1 MKNYQIVMKKNGL
14 LRILGP
20 NERPL
25 RIQKR
30 LLEQAGYTEND
41 HLEEIGR
48 EDHGYLC
55 RFTFMMSRMG
65 GYSLVCR
72 SYLSRKSFEAFL
84 EINKEVANHYFFL
97 LQDQDP
103 GLGKLQKFSH
113 VDLQGRNLLAIP
125 ITLYHRSPEIISLNL
140 SRNLSLNIPTDF
152 IQQCVNLR
160 KIEFQGNEVEKLPSS
175 ISAASRL
182 TYLDISNNRLLELDN
197 ASLENH
203 ASLVALK
210 MANNRL
216 RALPECFSRFRSL
229 RSLNISS
236 NYLTHL
242 PTFICELV
250 TLVDLDVSFNM
261 IKSFPLEIG
270 QLCALERLTATN
282 NRLSGLTPTFS
293 MLGSLKELDIRYNK
307 LHDVDV
313 VSELP
318 RLELVIAGHNTITC
332 FQNNFTKL
340 RALHLNSN
348 GITRFNLPVAMSTL
362 KLLNLS
368 NGKIAALNESV
379 FERLPNLEKLVL
391 DKNHIVSFPPQIGKL
406 KKLEHMSCFNNEL
419 ASLPKE
425 IGQLTELKFLDLHG
439 NNLRALPGELWQLVN
454 LRTLNLSSNILKEF
468 PKPISAPTSS
478 VSPPIDPASITV
490 HEKEK
495 EKERE
500 REKDDGPTAGLN
512 ESRRPSQTSAGL
524 LTVGSSGLH
533 RKGSVIS
540 LPVPTGRKASVISK
554 TGSDH
559 GTSTAAQASRK
570 DSAASSRIANT
581 FAFNLRYL
589 YLADNKL
596 SDEVFEQL
604 SLLTDLRVLNLS
616 YNEIYDI
623 PSRALSRMVSLNELY
638 LSGNELTSLPAE
650 DLEHVSSLNVLYI
663 NSNKFYTLPAELGK
677 VRKLL
682 VLDVGSNA
690 LKYNI
695 SNWPYDW
702 NW

>member
-1 MKNYQIVMKKNGL
+1 ML
-14 LRILGP
+14 
-20 NERPL
+20 
-25 RIQKR
+25 
-30 LLEQAGYTEND
+30 T
-41 HLEEIGR
+41 
-48 EDHGYLC
+48 
-55 RFTFMMSRMG
+55 
-65 GYSLVCR
+65 
-72 SYLSRKSFEAFL
+72 
-84 EINKEVANHYFFL
+84 VASFL

-125 ITLYHRSPEIISLNL
+125 ITLYHRAPEIISLNL

-216 RALPECFSRFRSL
+216 RVLPECFSRFRSL

-348 GITRFNLPVAMSTL
+348 GITRFNLPVAMPTL

-368 NGKIAALNESV
+368 NGKIAALNETV
-379 FERLPNLEKLVL
+379 FERLPNLEKLIL

-425 IGQLTELKFLDLHG
+425 IGQLTELKFLDLHD
-439 NNLRALPGELWQLVN
+439 NNLKALPGELWQLVN

-468 PKPISAPTSS
+468 PKPISAPASS
-478 VSPPIDPASITV
+478 VSPPIDPTSTTV

-495 EKERE
+495 EKEKDKEKEKGKEKGKEKEKERE
-500 REKDDGPTAGLN
+500 KEKEKEKEKEREKEREKEKEKEKEREKEKDDGPTMGLN

-524 LTVGSSGLH
+524 LSVGGSGLH

-540 LPVPTGRKASVISK
+540 LPVPTGRKASIISK

-559 GTSTAAQASRK
+559 GTITSAQAARK

-650 DLEHVSSLNVLYI
+650 DLEHVTSLNVLYI

>member
-1 MKNYQIVMKKNGL
+1 M
-14 LRILGP
+14 
-20 NERPL
+20 
-25 RIQKR
+25 
-30 LLEQAGYTEND
+30 
-41 HLEEIGR
+41 
-48 EDHGYLC
+48 
-55 RFTFMMSRMG
+55 
-65 GYSLVCR
+65 
-72 SYLSRKSFEAFL
+72 
-84 EINKEVANHYFFL
+84 
-97 LQDQDP
+97 
-103 GLGKLQKFSH
+103 
-113 VDLQGRNLLAIP
+113 AIP
-125 ITLYHRSPEIISLNL
+125 ITLYHKAPEIISLNL

-197 ASLENH
+197 VSLENH

-216 RALPECFSRFRSL
+216 RALPECFSRFKSL

-250 TLVDLDVSFNM
+250 TLVDLDISFNM
-261 IKSFPLEIG
+261 IKNFPLEIG
-270 QLCALERLTATN
+270 QLSALERLTATN
-282 NRLSGLTPTFS
+282 NRLSGPLTPTFS
-293 MLGSLKELDIRYNK
+293 MLGSLKELDIRFNN
-307 LHDVDV
+307 LHNIDV

-318 RLELVIAGHNTITC
+318 RLELVIAGHNAVTC

-348 GITRFNLPVAMSTL
+348 PVTRFNLQSAMPTL

-368 NGKIAALNESV
+368 NGKIAALNETI
-379 FERLPNLEKLVL
+379 FERLPNLERLVL

-406 KKLEHMSCFNNEL
+406 SKLEHMSCFNNEL

-425 IGQLTELKFLDLHG
+425 IGQLTELKYLDLHD
-439 NNLRALPGELWQLVN
+439 NNLKALPGELWQLVN
-454 LRTLNLSSNILKEF
+454 LKTLNLSSNILKEF
-468 PKPISAPTSS
+468 PKPISAPTST
-478 VSPPIDPASITV
+478 SPPIEASATSV
-490 HEKEK
+490 KQKEK
-495 EKERE
+495 EKEEEPPRI
-500 REKDDGPTAGLN
+500 N
-512 ESRRPSQTSAGL
+512 EQRRASQTSGGF
-524 LTVGSSGLH
+524 LTVGGSPGGNG
-533 RKGSVIS
+533 RKSSVIS
-540 LPVPTGRKASVISK
+540 LPVPGGRKGSIISK
-554 TGSDH
+554 AGSEH
-559 GTSTAAQASRK
+559 GTTTSAQASRK
-570 DSAASSRIANT
+570 DSAASSRISNT
-581 FAFNLRYL
+581 FAYSLRYL

-650 DLEHVSSLNVLYI
+650 DLEYVSSLNVLYI

-682 VLDVGSNA
+682 VLDVGSNS

-702 NW
+702 NWSVSLKYHLYHVNITC